1 MRNLQAKDIFAM
13 SRLIMSLDLK
23 DEFKKIVDKVDGKT
37 DLNSIGYEMFFTV
50 LGKCTD
56 EKTENKVYEFLSGPL
71 EIKVEEVAAMDI
83 FDLSEKIME
92 VASIDKW
99 KLFFNKASQLIR

>member
-1 MRNLQAKDIFAM
+1 MRNLQAKDIFSM

-23 DEFKKIVDKVDGKT
+23 DEFKKIADKVDGKT

-71 EIKVEEVAAMDI
+71 EIKVEEVAIMDI

>member
-1 MRNLQAKDIFAM
+1 MRNLQAKDIFSM

-23 DEFKKIVDKVDGKT
+23 DEFKKIADKVDGKA

-56 EKTENKVYEFLSGPL
+56 ENTEKKVYEFLSGPL
-71 EIKVEEVAAMDI
+71 EIKVEEVATMDI

-99 KLFFNKASQLIR
+99 KLFFNKASQLIK

>member
-1 MRNLQAKDIFAM
+1 M

-23 DEFKKIVDKVDGKT
+23 DEFKKIADKVDGKA

-56 EKTENKVYEFLSGPL
+56 ENTENKVYEFLSGPL
-71 EIKVEEVAAMDI
+71 ELTTEEVATMDI
-83 FDLSEKIME
+83 FDLTEKIME

-99 KLFFNKASQLIR
+99 KFFFNKASQLIR